1 LGGVMAQ
8 AMEHPQPHDNSLRD
22 LLKELMSEL
31 SELIRKEIAL
41 ARAEMTEKLMMMVMA
56 SAMLAVAGLL
66 AVFALGAVTAAMILG
81 IATVLAGWLSALIV
95 FAFYLVVAGIL
106 VTIAARR
113 MKKAGRPV
121 PEQTIDTL
129 KEDVLWAKRQTKSAA
144 T

>member
-1 LGGVMAQ
+1 MAQ

>member
-1 LGGVMAQ
+1 MAQ

-113 MKKAGRPV
+113 MKKVGRPV